1 VELFLTPADV
11 AELFGITVQ
20 AVHKMLKE
28 HGIATQLKGQ
38 RTHKI
43 YPDMLN
49 KLLEIRGGV
58 SRVRKSFAIHTLKG
72 GVGKSTLCHALG
84 SRASCYGF
92 KTLMI
97 DLDKQANLT
106 NSFGISDDDEM
117 TTMLELYEKHR
128 TGEKGYDFRD
138 ALYEISPYLHII
150 PARLELANLD
160 LSIQLNSTN
169 ISKLF
174 PGMLKGAKEEYDL
187 ILFDL
192 PADFNRVTM
201 ATHAFADCALIPINM
216 DAFSIKG
223 LKLTQAHVDYVRREF
238 DGSGD
243 FRVIINKFDARNTLS
258 FELMAD
264 LKILYKDTPFLCS
277 KVIPVS
283 KPIETAFAS
292 GENLWS
298 LARTKVPALEGFESV
313 LFEMMQMDAW
323 KNTPPRRSS
332 KRAASEGGVEHGH

>member
-1 VELFLTPADV
+1 MDLFLTPADV
-11 AELFGITVQ
+11 ADLLGVTVQ

-28 HGIATQLKGQ
+28 HGIATQPKGQ

-49 KLLEIRGGV
+49 KLLEARGGV
-58 SRVRKSFAIHTLKG
+58 NRMRKAFAIHTLKG

-84 SRASCYGF
+84 SRASAYGF
-92 KTLMI
+92 KTLLI

-106 NSFGISDDDEM
+106 NSFGIDDNDEM
-117 TTMLELYEKHR
+117 TTMLELYERHR
-128 TGEKGYDFRD
+128 RGDGAYDFHD
-138 ALYEISPYLHII
+138 ALYEITPYLHII

-160 LSIQLNSTN
+160 LAIQIKGTN
-169 ISKLF
+169 LAKLF
-174 PGMLKGAKEEYDL
+174 PTLLKGAREKYDL

-201 ATHAFADCALIPINM
+201 ATHSYTDCALIPINM

-223 LKLTQAHVDYVRREF
+223 LKLTQTHVDYVKREY
-238 DGSGD
+238 DGAGD
-243 FRVIINKFDARNTLS
+243 FRVIINKFDARNSLS

-264 LKILYKDTPFLCS
+264 LKSLYKDSSFLCP

-283 KPIETAFAS
+283 KPIETAFAN

-298 LARTKVPALEGFESV
+298 LARSKVPALEGFEGV
-313 LFEMMQMDAW
+313 LFELLQMEAW
-323 KNTPPRRSS
+323 KNTQARRSA
-332 KRAASEGGVEHGH
+332 KRAAEGVAEHA